1 LVGFEH
7 GDIHRPYVLG
17 GIWNGKDQPP
27 ESVNDTVHEGKVRL
41 RTIQTRTGHKMQF
54 VEEAKGA
61 VKAGATLKT
70 VLGHIIQMNDTDKYL
85 EIKTAGGH
93 QVLLDDKNKKI
104 EIKSTGNLSMV
115 MDDGAKQI
123 QLKSGGGTITM
134 KQTTGEIN
142 IKAGSKLT
150 LDAAT
155 IEISSKGPLPVK
167 GLPIKL
173 N

>member
-17 GIWNGKDQPP
+17 GIWNGKDKPP
-27 ESVNDTVHEGKVRL
+27 ESVNDTVHEGKVRV

-61 VKAGATLKT
+61 VKAGAMFKT
-70 VLGHIIQMNDTDKYL
+70 VLGHIIQMNDTDKCL

-93 QVLLDDKNKKI
+93 NVLLDDKNKKI

-115 MDDGAKQI
+115 MDDSAKQI

-142 IKAGSKLT
+142 IKAGTKLT
-150 LDAAT
+150 IDAGQ
-155 IEISSKGPLPVK
+155 IDISASGIVNVK
-167 GLPIKL
+167 GSLIKL